1 MRLISE
7 IVAMNFDKDQL
18 EQYLVKK
25 VSAREDSKKAISLFW
40 KQERSNIM
48 QAVRMATANDTEGIG
63 EIDWQIHLT
72 TASRHQSKVN

>member
-18 EQYLVKK
+18 EQYLIKK

>member
-1 MRLISE
+1 MRAISE

-48 QAVRMATANDTEGIG
+48 QAVRTATANDTEGIG